1 MEGVFDPP
9 KLAEIITKRWGK
21 HVEIVKEEAI
31 KEREKDREECDCVL
45 DSQHHF
51 HSNPFRRRKKMGKKN
66 GINKQTTS
74 QNQGD
79 EDQKV
84 ENCKEIILKVYMHC
98 EGCSNKV
105 FDCLRGFDGVE
116 EIKMDRANNTV
127 IVKGEKADPIKVF
140 ERVQKKYSRNVEL
153 LHPKPAGEKKQ
164 EPEKK
169 EPEPIVK
176 IVILKMYMHCE
187 GCVRDIKK
195 NIVRMEGVF
204 SVEPDMGNSQVTVK
218 GVFDPPKLVEIITKR
233 LGKHVEIVKEEQVE
247 KERNI
252 EFQGDTEEKCVVYN
266 PPPHLQNVCD
276 CLIFSDENINSCSIM

>member
-1 MEGVFDPP
+1 
-9 KLAEIITKRWGK
+9 
-21 HVEIVKEEAI
+21 
-31 KEREKDREECDCVL
+31 
-45 DSQHHF
+45 
-51 HSNPFRRRKKMGKKN
+51 MGKN
-66 GINKQTTS
+66 NRINEQTTV
-74 QNQGD
+74 QNQSD

-98 EGCSNKV
+98 EGCSDKV
-105 FDCLRGFDGVE
+105 FDCLQGFDGVE
-116 EIKMDRANNTV
+116 EIKMDRANSKV
-127 IVKGEKADPIKVF
+127 VVKGEKADPIKVF

-153 LHPKPAGEKKQ
+153 LHPKPKPSGEKKQ

-169 EPEPIVK
+169 EPEPEVN

-195 NIVRMEGVF
+195 SIVRMKGVF
-204 SVEPDMGNSQVTVK
+204 SVEPDMSNSQVTVK
-218 GVFDPPKLVEIITKR
+218 GVFDPPKLVEIIKKR
-233 LGKHVEIVKEEQVE
+233 LGKHVEIVKEEQVK

-252 EFQGDTEEKCVVYN
+252 EFQRDRKEKCVVYY